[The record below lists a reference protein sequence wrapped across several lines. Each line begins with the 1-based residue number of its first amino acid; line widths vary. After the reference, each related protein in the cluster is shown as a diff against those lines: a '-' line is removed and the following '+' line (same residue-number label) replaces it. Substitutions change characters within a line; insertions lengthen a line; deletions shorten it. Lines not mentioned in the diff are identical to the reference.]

1 MKPRRWYKVKLKKVV
16 IKGFMRFKDRVEIEF
31 PQGQVTLIAGENG
44 AGKTSILDA
53 ICLCFYGKTFR
64 TSGTAKSG
72 FLNIRDL
79 VNHNS
84 EDAVIEVEFENYGH
98 NYVVKREITRSKTR
112 GELYEDGGP
121 KPKAEGQAVYDYIR
135 KIALGLDWEGFRKST
150 VILQGEMS
158 ALTQAE
164 PSERKEAFRK
174 LFGLERY
181 VTIYDQITKTKI
193 DEKTVAK
200 EKVEEVNKVLLEE
213 VKKIPLLKIESKK
226 LDQTLRRL
234 RKQKSH
240 LIEKVKERKREK
252 QSLEGNYRKFTVL
265 KERLTNLEANIQ
277 KTNSEIAKRKRELTR
292 LQRMKEELPSIEE
305 SYKGFTELQSKL
317 DKLKPKKQQFDKFSG
332 KLSEL
337 TTLKTEK
344 DNNLSAL
351 QNEIGTA
358 LLEIKE
364 QEEQI
369 PKHTEI
375 SRTQRELRLLEKKKD
390 KLGKQRATAEAD
402 LKNISKSMK
411 DLQRKLTQVEGKTRC
426 PICLQTIKDPRRITK
441 HYEKEN
447 TKLLSQ
453 QKKKQGLFDEVTT
466 EFDTNQKRLEK
477 VKLILDDLQN
487 RFNKKQLVERTRKT
501 LRSLESRRKQSQKIV
516 QATNVKIEKQ
526 VKSISKL
533 GFDEKGYAVD
543 EANLSTLRKQK
554 ITEKYSNA
562 KAQVERLPE
571 VRKELTASQK
581 ALTSLSGK
589 SKNLQSRLTSFGD
602 IEKNYRNAR
611 RNFEGAQNV
620 LNENQAKIV
629 KEKTNKGNNRRQLN
643 EVLGKK
649 KNVEENEKRIRTLE
663 KEKIIL
669 EELRNV
675 FKNIP
680 ENILRRL
687 RPYIEKEGN
696 DLITELSD
704 NEMTGLNI
712 EEETLNVA
720 ATMTGEVRPIHYFSE
735 GQKTRINMALRVAI
749 SRILS
754 KLPQTEEHAY
764 AIMQTLFVDEGD
776 FGSLDESGIRDAVSV
791 IRELTREFD
800 RVIMISHV
808 SAIREMLQGHTLE
821 VVKIGSE
828 ESTVKFFGASSESPQ
843 AIVPVK

>member
-1 MKPRRWYKVKLKKVV
+1 MKLKKVV
-16 IKGFMRFKDRVEIEF
+16 IKGFMRFKDRVEIDF

-79 VNHNS
+79 INHNS
-84 EDAVIEVEFENYGH
+84 ENAVIEVEFENYGH
-98 NYVVKREITRSKTR
+98 NYVVKREITRSKTK

-164 PSERKEAFRK
+164 PSERKESFRK

-193 DEKTVAK
+193 DEKTVTK
-200 EKVEEVNKVLLEE
+200 EKIEEVNKVLLEE
-213 VKKIPLLKIESKK
+213 VKKIPLLKVELKK
-226 LDQTLRRL
+226 LYQTLKRL
-234 RKQKSH
+234 RKQRSH

-252 QSLEGNYRKFTVL
+252 HSLEGDYRKFTVL
-265 KERLTNLEANIQ
+265 KERLANLDANIQ
-277 KTNSEIAKRKRELTR
+277 KTSSEIAKRKRELTR
-292 LQRMKEELPSIEE
+292 LQRMKEELPSIEK
-305 SYKGFTELQSKL
+305 SYKGFTELQNKL
-317 DKLKPKKQQFDKFSG
+317 DKLKPIEQKFDKFSR

-344 DNNLSAL
+344 DNNLSVL
-351 QNEIGTA
+351 QNEIVKTTQ
-358 LLEIKE
+358 EIKTL
-364 QEEQI
+364 EEQI
-369 PKHTEI
+369 PEYTKI
-375 SRTQRELRLLEKKKD
+375 KKTQRELSQLEKKKN
-390 KLGKQRATAEAD
+390 KLGKQKAVCEAD
-402 LKNISKSMK
+402 LKSISKSMK
-411 DLQRKLTQVEGKTRC
+411 ELQRKLKQVEGKKKC
-426 PICLQTIKDPRRITK
+426 PICLQTIKDPRQVVQ

-447 TKLLSQ
+447 TTLLSQ
-453 QKKKQGLFDEVTT
+453 QKKKQGLIDRIIT
-466 EFDTNQKRLEK
+466 ERSSTQKRFEE
-477 VKLILDDLQN
+477 VELILGDLQN
-487 RFNKKQLVERTRKT
+487 RFSKKQLVVRAKKT
-501 LRSLESRRKQSQKIV
+501 LKSLEARRKQNQKIV
-516 QATNVKIEKQ
+516 QATNAKIEKQ
-526 VKSISKL
+526 KESISKL
-533 GFDEKGYAVD
+533 DFDEKSYAID
-543 EANLSTLRKQK
+543 ESNLSTLRKQK
-554 ITEKYSNA
+554 IAEKYSNA
-562 KAQVERLPE
+562 SVQVKRLPE
-571 VRKELTASQK
+571 MSKGLTALQK
-581 ALTSLSGK
+581 ALASLNGK
-589 SKNLQSRLTSFGD
+589 RKNLQSKLVSFGD
-602 IEKNYRNAR
+602 IEKDYRKAG
-611 RNFEGAQNV
+611 RNFERVQNA
-620 LNENQAKIV
+620 LNQNQAKNV
-629 KEKTNKGNNRRQLN
+629 EKKTNKENNRKQLN
-643 EVLGKK
+643 ELFGKK
-649 KNVEENEKRIRTLE
+649 KNVQENGKKIRALE
-663 KEKIIL
+663 KESIIL

-704 NEMTGLNI
+704 SEITALNI

-776 FGSLDESGIRDAVSV
+776 FGSLDESGIREAVSV
-791 IRELTREFD
+791 IRNLTKEFD
-800 RVIMISHV
+800 RVIVISHV

-821 VVKIGSE
+821 VVKTGSE
-828 ESTVKFFGASSESPQ
+828 ESTVKSGASSESTETTIPM
-843 AIVPVK
+843 KGD

>member
-1 MKPRRWYKVKLKKVV
+1 VKLKKVV
-16 IKGFMRFKDRVEIEF
+16 IKGFMRFKDRVEIDF

-79 VNHNS
+79 INHNS
-84 EDAVIEVEFENYGH
+84 ENAVIEVEFENYGH
-98 NYVVKREITRSKTR
+98 NYVVKREITRSKTK

-164 PSERKEAFRK
+164 PSERKESFRK

-193 DEKTVAK
+193 DEKTVTK
-200 EKVEEVNKVLLEE
+200 EKIEEVNKVLLEE
-213 VKKIPLLKIESKK
+213 VKKIPLLKVELKK
-226 LDQTLRRL
+226 LYQTLKRL
-234 RKQKSH
+234 RKQRSH

-252 QSLEGNYRKFTVL
+252 HSLEGDYRKFTVL
-265 KERLTNLEANIQ
+265 KERLANLDANIQ
-277 KTNSEIAKRKRELTR
+277 KTSSEIAKRKRELTR
-292 LQRMKEELPSIEE
+292 LQRMKEELPSIEK
-305 SYKGFTELQSKL
+305 SYKGFTELQNKL
-317 DKLKPKKQQFDKFSG
+317 DKLKPIEQKFDKFSR

-344 DNNLSAL
+344 DNNLSVL
-351 QNEIGTA
+351 QNEIVKTTQ
-358 LLEIKE
+358 EIKTL
-364 QEEQI
+364 EEQI
-369 PKHTEI
+369 PEYTKI
-375 SRTQRELRLLEKKKD
+375 KKTQRELSQLEKKKN
-390 KLGKQRATAEAD
+390 KLGKQKAVCEAD
-402 LKNISKSMK
+402 LKSISKSMK
-411 DLQRKLTQVEGKTRC
+411 ELQRKLKQVEGKKKC
-426 PICLQTIKDPRRITK
+426 PICLQTIKDPRQVVQ

-447 TKLLSQ
+447 TTLLSQ
-453 QKKKQGLFDEVTT
+453 QKKKQGLIDRIIT
-466 EFDTNQKRLEK
+466 ERSSTQKRFEE
-477 VKLILDDLQN
+477 VELILGDLQN
-487 RFNKKQLVERTRKT
+487 RFSKKQLVVRAKKT
-501 LRSLESRRKQSQKIV
+501 LKSLEARRKQNQKIV
-516 QATNVKIEKQ
+516 QATNAKIEKQ
-526 VKSISKL
+526 KESISKL
-533 GFDEKGYAVD
+533 DFDEKSYAID
-543 EANLSTLRKQK
+543 ESNLSTLRKQK
-554 ITEKYSNA
+554 IAEKYSNA
-562 KAQVERLPE
+562 SVQVKRLPE
-571 VRKELTASQK
+571 MSKGLTALQK
-581 ALTSLSGK
+581 ALASLNGK
-589 SKNLQSRLTSFGD
+589 RKNLQSKLVSFGD
-602 IEKNYRNAR
+602 IEKDYRKAG
-611 RNFEGAQNV
+611 RNFERVQNA
-620 LNENQAKIV
+620 LNQNQAKNV
-629 KEKTNKGNNRRQLN
+629 EKKTNKENNRKQLN
-643 EVLGKK
+643 ELFGKK
-649 KNVEENEKRIRTLE
+649 KNVQENGKKIRALE
-663 KEKIIL
+663 KESIIL

-704 NEMTGLNI
+704 SEITALNI

-776 FGSLDESGIRDAVSV
+776 FGSLDESGIREAVSV
-791 IRELTREFD
+791 IRNLTKEFD
-800 RVIMISHV
+800 RVIVISHV

-821 VVKIGSE
+821 VVKTGSE
-828 ESTVKFFGASSESPQ
+828 ESTVKSGASSESTETTIPM
-843 AIVPVK
+843 KGD